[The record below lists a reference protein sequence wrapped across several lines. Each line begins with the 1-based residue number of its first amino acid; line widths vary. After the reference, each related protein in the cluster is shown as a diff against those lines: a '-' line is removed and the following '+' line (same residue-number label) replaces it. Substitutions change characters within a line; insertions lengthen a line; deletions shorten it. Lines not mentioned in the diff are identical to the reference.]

1 MQYPASSPLR
11 PSIKLLP
18 LINTAKQKTVKQMLK
33 KLLVNKLFKKFE
45 LRLFISKF
53 SPRTNENCKKRKDNI
68 IGVILSTEKIRDN
81 L

>member
-1 MQYPASSPLR
+1 MGIWKAILEGFIDEKF
-11 PSIKLLP
+11 PSEIF
-18 LINTAKQKTVKQMLK
+18 V
-33 KLLVNKLFKKFE
+33 
-45 LRLFISKF
+45 LFISKF